1 MFGNPRGVKKNPPRR
16 LNRMNATWVMR
27 EPKLLAAPKIGA
39 ANKFAPGSGRDG
51 PPERFY
57 TIEEIHIRAETMTP
71 LLKEIL
77 DYRPAPHWG
86 INE

>member
-1 MFGNPRGVKKNPPRR
+1 
-16 LNRMNATWVMR
+16 MR

-39 ANKFAPGSGRDG
+39 ANKFAPDSRRDY

-57 TIEEIHIRAETMTP
+57 AIEEIHLRAETITP

-77 DYRPAPHWG
+77 DYRPVPRWG
-86 INE
+86 IHE